1 MNDETNVVGTRF
13 IASTPAEQS
22 GAAFRTY
29 LQQHGLSILDVALA
43 ARVRL
48 STVWNIEQGFP
59 IREEHALAVQRG
71 LFQLTGVP
79 YTAAI
84 PVIPAEILQM
94 VQGSQRKRQPRLKQF

>member
-13 IASTPAEQS
+13 IASSPEEQS

-29 LQQHGLSILDVALA
+29 LQHFGLSILDVALA

-79 YTAAI
+79 YTTSIA
-84 PVIPAEILQM
+84 VIPAEILQM
-94 VQGSQRKRQPRLKQF
+94 AQGRRGEGNPD